1 MVRSLP
7 IRVSP
12 LPGEGLDSYLEALA
26 ARHHAAWGDVLDA
39 VGLGARSSGRRELYS
54 WLMVLPVDRAQD
66 LQTSCGVDSA
76 TVQSMTVADLIGS
89 AGESHCTAAPMVPV
103 CLSPPRSR
111 FCPACLAET
120 GGRWQLWWR
129 RRWAFACPIHQCL
142 LADTCPC
149 CHRWQ
154 RIGPHPHS
162 LVPTPARCS
171 RTADDAFGRDL
182 RRCGAD
188 LSAAPTRRY
197 LRDSAVLTVQSTILG
212 AYRSGC
218 AAFGIYAPDPVSAA
232 QLTADLSG
240 LATRI
245 LRYAHTED
253 LAGLLPTDLLD
264 SYRHGVANRPAHPPQ
279 AATPVSGAAETAVA
293 AVVAMRIL
301 TCSDP
306 HAAGAQLHW
315 LVSVS
320 RRRGL
325 AVTASNIG
333 WSRHIS
339 DALHSAQ
346 LCSLSPFLTPSDQL
360 RYRSAAARPT
370 TPDASTDRTRHVPA
384 MLWPNAAFFFAAP
397 AVGIE
402 QLRTA
407 LSAAV
412 CLVSARRTLPQ
423 VIASLGS
430 ATTAPAMSRV
440 LQALRADHR
449 WPAMLAALT
458 GLAETLDSGTCP
470 IDYARRRALPFEEF
484 LPDLQ
489 WREVCWDTA
498 TPTGRA
504 LRVRLVRCWM
514 FERVIGSPVRDC
526 CHALDTAEFRS
537 KVKTLPLTLT
547 PATVARLDH
556 AAAAF
561 LQQHNVHDEP
571 LRWQP
576 NSGLF
581 SACGLRSP
589 TGDLTMILRLLN
601 DRRTAITDIAVQA
614 GVPLEYLHYLIGEFD
629 PSRAR
634 QRSTLDSDVRPSRV
648 AAISRAELIE
658 LYEGQQLG
666 LERIGQIYGVSRH
679 TVTHLARRHGVA
691 LRQPGRPYRV

>member
-1 MVRSLP
+1 
-7 IRVSP
+7 
-12 LPGEGLDSYLEALA
+12 
-26 ARHHAAWGDVLDA
+26 
-39 VGLGARSSGRRELYS
+39 
-54 WLMVLPVDRAQD
+54 
-66 LQTSCGVDSA
+66 
-76 TVQSMTVADLIGS
+76 
-89 AGESHCTAAPMVPV
+89 MVPV
-103 CLSPPRSR
+103 CFSPPRSR

-129 RRWAFACPIHQCL
+129 MRWAFACPNHQCL

-149 CHRWQ
+149 CDRWQ
-154 RIGPHPHS
+154 RIGPHPHG
-162 LVPTPARCS
+162 LVPAPGRCS
-171 RTADDAFGRDL
+171 RKADNAYGRDL

-188 LSAAPTRRY
+188 LSAAPARRH
-197 LRDSAVLTVQSTILG
+197 LRDSAVLKVQSIILG
-212 AYRSGC
+212 AYRDGR
-218 AAFGIYAPDPVSAA
+218 AAFGIYAPEPVSAS
-232 QLTADLSG
+232 QFTADLSG
-240 LATRI
+240 LAARI

-253 LAGLLPTDLLD
+253 LVGLLPTDLLD
-264 SYRHGVANRPAHPPQ
+264 TYRHCVANRPAHQPP
-279 AATPVSGAAETAVA
+279 AATPVAAAAETAVA
-293 AVVAMRIL
+293 AVVAMRVL

-339 DALHSAQ
+339 DTLHSAQ
-346 LCSLSPFLTPSDQL
+346 LCSLSTFLTPSDQL

-370 TPDASTDRTRHVPA
+370 APDASTDRTRHVPA

-397 AVGIE
+397 ALGIE

-412 CLVSARRTLPQ
+412 CLVNARRTLQQ
-423 VIASLGS
+423 VVTALGS
-430 ATTAPAMSRV
+430 ATTAPGVSRV

-484 LPDLQ
+484 LSESQ
-489 WREVCWDTA
+489 WREICWDTA

-526 CHALDTAEFRS
+526 CHTLDTAEFRS

-556 AAAAF
+556 AATDF
-561 LQQHNVHDEP
+561 LHHHNVYNEP

-576 NSGLF
+576 NAGPF
-581 SACGLRSP
+581 SACGLHSP
-589 TGDLTMILRLLN
+589 TGDLTTILRLL
-601 DRRTAITDIAVQA
+601 DDGRPAMTDIAAQTGIPV
-614 GVPLEYLHYLIGEFD
+614 EYLHYLIGEFD
-629 PSRAR
+629 PPPPGH
-634 QRSTLDSDVRPSRV
+634 RSTPDSAVRSSGNTL
-648 AAISRAELIE
+648 ISRTTLIE

-666 LERIGQIYGVSRH
+666 LARIGEIHGVSRH
-679 TVTHLARRHGVA
+679 TVTDLAHRYGVA
-691 LRQPGRPYRV
+691 LRQPGRPHRL

>member
-7 IRVSP
+7 IGVSP
-12 LPGEGLDSYLEALA
+12 HPGEGLDSYLEALA

-39 VGLGARSSGRRELYS
+39 VGLDARTSVGRAVYS
-54 WLMVLPVDRAQD
+54 WLMALPVDRARD
-66 LQTSCGVDSA
+66 LQTSCRVDCA
-76 TVQSMTVADLIGS
+76 TLQSMTMADLTGS
-89 AGESHCTAAPMVPV
+89 VGESHCTAAPMVPM

-111 FCPACLAET
+111 FCPACLTET

-129 RRWAFACPIHQCL
+129 LRWAFACPYHQCL
-142 LADTCPC
+142 LADTCPSC
-149 CHRWQ
+149 DRWQ
-154 RIGPHPHS
+154 RIGPHPQG
-162 LVPTPARCS
+162 LVPAPNRCS
-171 RTADDAFGRDL
+171 RKADNAHGRDL

-188 LSAAPTRRY
+188 LSAAPARRD
-197 LRDSAVLTVQSTILG
+197 LRGSAVLNAQSTILA

-218 AAFGIYAPDPVSAA
+218 AAFGIYAFDPVSAA

-240 LATRI
+240 LAARI
-245 LRYAHTED
+245 LRFAHAED
-253 LAGLLPTDLLD
+253 LGGLLPTCLLD
-264 SYRHGVANRPAHPPQ
+264 TYRQCVANRPAHQ
-279 AATPVSGAAETAVA
+279 SHAATPISGAAATAVA
-293 AVVAMRIL
+293 AVVAMRVL

-315 LVSVS
+315 LVSAS

-384 MLWPNAAFFFAAP
+384 MLWPNAAFFFVAP

-430 ATTAPAMSRV
+430 ATTAPAVSRV

-458 GLAETLDSGTCP
+458 GLAETLDRGACP

-484 LPDLQ
+484 LSDLQ

-514 FERVIGSPVRDC
+514 FERAIGSPVRDC
-526 CHALDTAEFRS
+526 SHALDTAEFRS

-556 AAAAF
+556 AATKF
-561 LQQHNVHDEP
+561 LRQHNVYDEP

-576 NSGLF
+576 NAGLF

-589 TGDLTMILRLLN
+589 TADFTTIRRLL
-601 DRRTAITDIAVQA
+601 DDGRTTLTAIAAQTGIPV
-614 GVPLEYLHYLIGEFD
+614 EYLHYLIGEFD
-629 PSRAR
+629 PPPPRPPTTPDPAVRSSGMSVMSRAM
-634 QRSTLDSDVRPSRV
+634 
-648 AAISRAELIE
+648 LID
-658 LYEGQQLG
+658 LYEGRQLG
-666 LERIGQIYGVSRH
+666 LARIGQMYGVSRH
-679 TVTHLARRHGVA
+679 TVTHLADRYGVA
-691 LRQPGRPYRV
+691 LRRPGRPHRI

>member
-1 MVRSLP
+1 
-7 IRVSP
+7 
-12 LPGEGLDSYLEALA
+12 
-26 ARHHAAWGDVLDA
+26 
-39 VGLGARSSGRRELYS
+39 
-54 WLMVLPVDRAQD
+54 
-66 LQTSCGVDSA
+66 
-76 TVQSMTVADLIGS
+76 
-89 AGESHCTAAPMVPV
+89 MVPM

-111 FCPACLAET
+111 FCPACLSET

-129 RRWAFACPIHQCL
+129 LRWAFACPIHQCL

-149 CHRWQ
+149 CDRWQ
-154 RIGPHPHS
+154 RIGPHPHG

-171 RTADDAFGRDL
+171 RKADNAYGRDL

-188 LSAAPTRRY
+188 LSAAPTGRRC
-197 LRDSAVLTVQSTILG
+197 LHDSAVLNAQSTILS
-212 AYRSGC
+212 AYRNGR
-218 AAFGIYAPDPVSAA
+218 AAFGIYALSPVSAT

-240 LATRI
+240 LAARI

-253 LAGLLPTDLLD
+253 LLGLIPTDLLD
-264 SYRHGVANRPAHPPQ
+264 SYQQCVTNRPAHQPHAAAPGA
-279 AATPVSGAAETAVA
+279 AATETAVA
-293 AVVAMRIL
+293 AVVAMRAL
-301 TCSDP
+301 NCSDP
-306 HAAGAQLHW
+306 QSAGAQLHW

-407 LSAAV
+407 LSGAV

-430 ATTAPAMSRV
+430 ATTAAAMSRV

-458 GLAETLDSGTCP
+458 GLAETLDRGACP

-498 TPTGRA
+498 TPTGRGF
-504 LRVRLVRCWM
+504 RVRLVRCWM
-514 FERVIGSPVRDC
+514 FERAIGSPVRDC
-526 CHALDTAEFRS
+526 CHALGTAEFRS

-556 AAAAF
+556 AAADF
-561 LQQHNVHDEP
+561 LHHHNVYDEP

-589 TGDLTMILRLLN
+589 TGDLTTILRLL
-601 DRRTAITDIAVQA
+601 DDGRTAMTDIAVQA
-614 GVPLEYLHYLIGEFD
+614 GVPLEYLHYLIAEFD

-634 QRSTLDSDVRPSRV
+634 QRSTLDSDVRPSGM

-658 LYEGQQLG
+658 LYDGQQLG
-666 LERIGQIYGVSRH
+666 LQRIGQIYGVSRH
-679 TVTHLARRHGVA
+679 TVTHLARRYGVA
-691 LRQPGRPYRV
+691 LRQPGRLYRV